1 MDLNKQ
7 QVLDADPKPSQKINL
22 TRNVGRNENTTMIFI
37 VEEVKETILI
47 FSQGTVRVMWMLL
60 QDLTRVDKVF
70 DHTACSIIY
79 FALI

>member
-22 TRNVGRNENTTMIFI
+22 TRNAGRNENTTMIFI

-47 FSQGTVRVMWMLL
+47 FSQGTVRVM
-60 QDLTRVDKVF
+60 
-70 DHTACSIIY
+70 
-79 FALI
+79 